1 MKMRCLISF
10 GFIFFIASKTYIV
23 LLTNPFLEYFRSGL
37 YLHRQTKCIGIR
49 ETADSWHNALS
60 HFYMNLNS
68 DVSWFKKKKKRYK
81 SPAWIERRGFGP
93 PWKIL
98 NFLNS
103 HSEVA
108 KKKGLGPPPPSEK
121 IFWICGC
128 MYLK

>member
-1 MKMRCLISF
+1 MYL
-10 GFIFFIASKTYIV
+10 
-23 LLTNPFLEYFRSGL
+23 GL
-37 YLHRQTKCIGIR
+37 
-49 ETADSWHNALS
+49 
-60 HFYMNLNS
+60 
-68 DVSWFKKKKKRYK
+68 KKKKRYK

-108 KKKGLGPPPPSEK
+108 KKKKGLGPPPPSEK

>member
-10 GFIFFIASKTYIV
+10 GFIFFIASKTYNV

-68 DVSWFKKKKKRYK
+68 DVSWFTKKRK
-81 SPAWIERRGFGP
+81 DINLLRGSKGGDLDP
-93 PWKIL
+93 PGK
-98 NFLNS
+98 F
-103 HSEVA
+103 
-108 KKKGLGPPPPSEK
+108 KT
-121 IFWICGC
+121 F
-128 MYLK
+128 

>member
-93 PWKIL
+93 PWKIQ

-108 KKKGLGPPPPSEK
+108 KKRPWTPSPFREN
-121 IFWICGC
+121 FLD
-128 MYLK
+128 MRMHVS